1 MGMQISLTGSLVSDQ
16 GVSIMAAGSNNDVT
30 ANIISQNTK
39 ILFCDDHFFHKLS
52 NNISIDFMLRKQDDA
67 IQSATTVCVHF

>member
-16 GVSIMAAGSNNDVT
+16 GVSIMAGSNNDMT

-39 ILFCDDHFFHKLS
+39 ILFCDDIFFHKLS
-52 NNISIDFMLRKQDDA
+52 NNISIDFMLRKQGDA
-67 IQSATTVCVHF
+67 IQTATTVCVHF